1 VARLISPAGPAGDVL
16 AGRCPSCHQGRLFAG
31 LVRLADRCERCGLDY
46 SQFNVGDGPAAF
58 LILGVGAVLVVGA
71 LVMDGMFEPA
81 WWVHLIWLP
90 IGAALTL
97 GGLKLAKAWLVGAE
111 YRNAAHEGRLVK

>member
-1 VARLISPAGPAGDVL
+1 MPTWLE
-16 AGRCPSCHQGRLFAG
+16 AG
-31 LVRLADRCERCGLDY
+31 LWG
-46 SQFNVGDGPAAF
+46 FVGG
-58 LILGVGAVLVVGA
+58 GALVVGA
-71 LVMDGMFEPA
+71 ILVIGALVVDAAYEPA

-97 GGLKLAKAWLVGAE
+97 GGLRLAKAWLLGAE